1 MAQPQGL
8 NIPAILTTG
17 AVGVILTM
25 AVIEGV
31 RAYYNYYNN
40 LEEAAKWELATHRSA
55 DELRKQQLATLE
67 SGSIPI
73 GDAMHRIAS
82 TGGKLPSTNPTR

>member
-31 RAYYNYYNN
+31 RAYYNYYQA
-40 LEEAAKWELATHRSA
+40 LEDAAKWEYRFRPSDDLKKT
-55 DELRKQQLATLE
+55 QLATLE
-67 SGSIPI
+67 SGSVPI
-73 GDAMHRIAS
+73 GDAMKRVVA
-82 TGGKLPSTNPTR
+82 TGGKMPTTQPAR